1 MNTSRVNELVASMTS
16 FGRTAYHK
24 KEILP
29 ELLALQ
35 QDFVAATPW
44 KADSDITGYKLY
56 DVESRLAELNAQCEG
71 VASESVASFIEGAKK
86 ICNMIRA
93 EISGNRGEAIA
104 FSSLRDL
111 DCPHY
116 ILRNIELE
124 DGTGRTEIDL
134 LVITPKAF
142 FIIEVKN
149 TSKNI
154 FIDHQGNYYRT
165 GDYLNWDSQIAEK
178 TKAREYFLRQALSYA
193 GIETPNIVNI
203 VVFTNSRIQVCNK
216 CKSLTTCFPNMMSFL
231 IEGYQ
236 GDDLYSEET
245 MRKARIAVKR
255 SCQAEFYPSE
265 LDVQQIKLDYAN
277 ALVAIEQALA
287 A

>member
-1 MNTSRVNELVASMTS
+1 MNTTRVNELVASMTS

-44 KADSDITGYKLY
+44 DGNSDTTGYKLY
-56 DVESRLAELNAQCEG
+56 DVESRLLELNAQCEG
-71 VASESVASFIEGAKK
+71 VATESVVSFSEGAKK

-104 FSSLRDL
+104 FASLSEL
-111 DCPHY
+111 EGPHY

-124 DGTGRTEIDL
+124 DDTGRTEIDL

-149 TSKNI
+149 TSRNV
-154 FIDHQGNYYRT
+154 FIDSAGNYYRT

-178 TKAREYFLRQALSYA
+178 MRNREYFLRQALSYA
-193 GIETPNIVNI
+193 GIEAPKIVSL

-216 CKSLTTCFPNMMSFL
+216 CKTLITSFPNMLSFM

-236 GDDLYSEET
+236 GDDLYSDEI
-245 MRKARIAVKR
+245 MRNARSAVER
-255 SCQAEFYPSE
+255 ARQTESYPSE
-265 LDVQQIKLDYAN
+265 LDVYQIKLDYAT
-277 ALVAIEQALA
+277 ALAAIEQALA

>member
-1 MNTSRVNELVASMTS
+1 MNMTRVNELVASMTS
-16 FGRTAYHK
+16 FERTTYHK

-44 KADSDITGYKLY
+44 DADSDITGYKLY
-56 DVESRLAELNAQCEG
+56 DVESRLAELNAQCAG
-71 VASESVASFIEGAKK
+71 VATESVTSFIEGAKK

-104 FSSLRDL
+104 FDSLREL

-124 DGTGRTEIDL
+124 DDTGRTEIDL

-149 TSKNI
+149 TAKNI
-154 FIDHQGNYYRT
+154 FIDPVGNYYRT
-165 GDYLNWDSQIAEK
+165 GDYLKWDSQIVEK
-178 TKAREYFLRQALSYA
+178 TKAREYFLRQALSDA
-193 GIETPNIVNI
+193 GIEMPNIVNI
-203 VVFTNSRIQVCNK
+203 VVFTNARIQVCNK
-216 CKSLTTCFPNMMSFL
+216 CRSLTTCFPNMMSFL

-236 GDDLYSEET
+236 GDALYAEET
-245 MRKARIAVKR
+245 MRKARLAVER
-255 SCQAEFYPSE
+255 ARRAACYPSG
-265 LDVQQIKLDYAN
+265 LDVHQIKLDYAN
-277 ALVAIEQALA
+277 ALAAIEQALTA
-287 A
+287 